1 MKSFALLAPLLLSCA
16 CMMVTALNENEILD
30 LIEDLQDSESYLADA
45 SILDQPRSYQA
56 QAAAST
62 ASTLENVAGM
72 EEKHVL
78 NFYVLA
84 CIYYATNQ
92 VTSPWV
98 DTSNWLVESDY
109 CTWHGITCHNE
120 DAVECLD
127 ISDTES
133 LFITDL
139 ADTDDRVL
147 GICLT
152 FNELSGTWPAETGLL
167 GGYLALLAVDYNEN
181 LAAIE
186 PYNWFDSM
194 SGLKQLY
201 AGSTSWEADGIP
213 TALNKLT
220 KLEYFDC
227 QYTYWSEGP
236 IRGEAFE
243 TLENL
248 KYVDIGDNSYDWGGN
263 DESTLPSDF
272 VGLNSLTTLRMNNV
286 IFQDPMTEPKE
297 QYYPT
302 LSFMGDM
309 TSLTAAY
316 FEDTPFAGG
325 LPTNLPS
332 GLQILSLNECGLTGT
347 VPSNL
352 VARMNCSTE
361 VPCVLYLQGN
371 QLTGSIPSGLCNK
384 EFEALGGD
392 AAQCNDSCCTCVGIL
407 GCLSEPTSEGYTEQS
422 ILGQIKA
429 FQISEL
435 YLGDDSVFSNVNS
448 YQARAAAS
456 TASALAGNARIEP
469 KNILNFYVLACIYYA
484 TNGGLWRFKS
494 NWLVDSDYCNW
505 YGITCHNEAVVECED
520 ISDADTLFITD
531 LLDTDDRVL
540 GICLT
545 FNRLTGTWPAE
556 TGLLGGYLA
565 LLAIDL
571 NDSVEA
577 MEPYDWFDSMSGLKQ
592 LYAGMEEKHVLNF
605 YVLACI
611 YYATNQVTSPWVDTS
626 NWLVESDYCTWH
638 GITCHNEDAVECLD
652 ISDTESLFITDL
664 ADTDD
669 RVLGICLTFNE
680 LSGTWPA
687 ETGLLGGYLAL
698 LAVDYNENLAAIE
711 PYNWF
716 DSMSGLKQLYAGS
729 TSWEADGIPTALNK
743 LTKLEHFDVHYTYWS
758 EGPIRGE
765 AFATLEN
772 LKSVNIGDNI
782 YDWAGDEA
790 STVPPEFVALPSLT
804 FLQMTNMRFLD
815 PTTEPKDQYNMTL
828 SFIEGMNSLD
838 TAWLDNTRLE
848 GTLPAL
854 PASLNSFSL
863 LGCGIWGGLLSLT
876 TGAARLNK
884 AWLNGN
890 QLTGTVPSNLGAR
903 MDCSTE
909 LPCLLY
915 LEGNQLTGPMP
926 PGLCSNHIDNFESL
940 GGDLAQCD
948 GSCCTCLEF
957 DCGNFS
963 PNEGFPVFPPPPPA
977 GFAFCF
983 SGSSLVEVQGK
994 GAIKMEDLVL
1004 GDAVQVSTDKYEPIY
1019 SFGHKSVKSSA
1030 IFLQIATEGSRPPLE
1045 ISPDHMVGIE
1055 GGNYIPA
1062 SLVKKGDRLL
1072 TASENQLAVVTSIK
1086 PVVRNGVFAPFTVSG
1101 TLVVNG
1107 IVASNYIAYQ
1117 GSEYLKIGKIE
1128 TPLSYQWVAHTFNSV
1143 HRLAVSLE
1151 IGGETYTAEGVSQWV
1166 DVPHQMMTWV
1176 LEQHTLLSAI
1186 LIGLALAVVSVA
1198 RLVEMIIMAHPT
1210 TTIVGILIGLGM
1222 ALHRLNRMKPI

>member
-1 MKSFALLAPLLLSCA
+1 
-16 CMMVTALNENEILD
+16 
-30 LIEDLQDSESYLADA
+30 
-45 SILDQPRSYQA
+45 
-56 QAAAST
+56 
-62 ASTLENVAGM
+62 
-72 EEKHVL
+72 
-78 NFYVLA
+78 
-84 CIYYATNQ
+84 
-92 VTSPWV
+92 
-98 DTSNWLVESDY
+98 
-109 CTWHGITCHNE
+109 
-120 DAVECLD
+120 
-127 ISDTES
+127 
-133 LFITDL
+133 
-139 ADTDDRVL
+139 
-147 GICLT
+147 
-152 FNELSGTWPAETGLL
+152 
-167 GGYLALLAVDYNEN
+167 
-181 LAAIE
+181 
-186 PYNWFDSM
+186 M

-220 KLEYFDC
+220 KLEHFDVH
-227 QYTYWSEGP
+227 YTYWSEGP

-577 MEPYDWFDSMSGLKQ
+577 MEPYD
-592 LYAGMEEKHVLNF
+592 
-605 YVLACI
+605 
-611 YYATNQVTSPWVDTS
+611 
-626 NWLVESDYCTWH
+626 
-638 GITCHNEDAVECLD
+638 
-652 ISDTESLFITDL
+652 
-664 ADTDD
+664 
-669 RVLGICLTFNE
+669 
-680 LSGTWPA
+680 
-687 ETGLLGGYLAL
+687 
-698 LAVDYNENLAAIE
+698 
-711 PYNWF
+711 WF